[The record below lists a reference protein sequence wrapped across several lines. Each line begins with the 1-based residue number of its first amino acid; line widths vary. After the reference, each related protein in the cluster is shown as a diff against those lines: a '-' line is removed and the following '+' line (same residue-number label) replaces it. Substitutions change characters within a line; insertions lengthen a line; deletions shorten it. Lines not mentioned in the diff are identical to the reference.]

1 MGKSRI
7 LITDDEKDIRNMVKV
22 MLEKEG
28 FETVT
33 AHNGKDAIEKVK
45 TEPEFH
51 LIIMDIIMPGCDGI
65 TAAAA
70 IRKYTDAP
78 ILFLTAK
85 SADEDKIQAYG
96 SGGND
101 YLVKPFSR
109 VELILRIRALLK
121 RYEKKEKTEGPI
133 VLNVSRRIF
142 EKNGQMIQLT
152 EKEFDLL
159 YYLYQNPGIAFST
172 QELYEHI
179 WKEEVLPSSANTVM
193 VHILKLR
200 KKIEEDYTHPKY
212 IQTVWGKGYCY
223 VEPEV

>member
-1 MGKSRI
+1 MEQRKI

-22 MLEKEG
+22 MLDKEG
-28 FETVT
+28 YETVT
-33 AHNGKDAIEKVK
+33 AHNGREAIETVK
-45 TEPEFH
+45 KESDFH
-51 LIIMDIIMPGCDGI
+51 LIIMDIIMPEMNGI
-65 TAAAA
+65 VAAAE
-70 IRKYTDAP
+70 IRKYTECP

-85 SADEDKIQAYG
+85 SADEDKILAYG
-96 SGGND
+96 SGGDD

-121 RYEKKEKTEGPI
+121 RYGKEEKNTSAI
-133 VLNVSRRIF
+133 ALNTSRRIF

-159 YYLYQNPGIAFST
+159 YYLYQNKGVAFGT
-172 QELYEHI
+172 RELYEKI